1 MAGYWSLI
9 HPPVEGTR
17 IPRSKWLILK
27 LGQGIFRMSLE
38 LLAVLGSKEILKIR
52 KKQSKTE
59 QSITHIDQDKSK
71 GTGTN

>member
-1 MAGYWSLI
+1 M
-9 HPPVEGTR
+9 
-17 IPRSKWLILK
+17 ILK